1 MSIAPLEVSLDGD
14 DLAGAC
20 GAEQLRKI
28 PSVPSYAPATAHFHG
43 VDNGALSSP
52 ADRAFYYHLIRL
64 IKPKFGLEIG
74 TFKAGTTEVLAS
86 AMQANGTGLLV
97 TIDPFGADRVPPIME
112 QWPKS
117 LQEYVSFS
125 PSTSMDFFI
134 ALDGNPVEFD
144 FVFVDGNHTYEFV
157 TFDLNMSA
165 RWLAPGG
172 IIILDDYDQPGVFHA
187 AKEFLAANPGWEE
200 VGGVIDAFDSND
212 PFGSMRPSIPN
223 TGFLLL
229 AAPTHL
235 LVTERPR
242 SIEFDRL
249 GEPAIRGFSLDL
261 APGNTAG
268 TLHARVF
275 WRSFAETKQEQL
287 ERTASVALTDGLRSI
302 TVELPERLVTTF
314 DPASSIRS
322 AEIALY
328 WRPDV
333 PGEPLRLLGPPEP
346 LVE

>member
-1 MSIAPLEVSLDGD
+1 MSIAALEVSLDGD

-86 AMQANGTGLLV
+86 AMQANGFGVLF
-97 TIDPFGADRVPPIME
+97 TIDPFGGDRVPPIIE
-112 QWPKS
+112 NWPTE
-117 LQEYVSFS
+117 LREYVSFS
-125 PSTSMDFFI
+125 AVNSMDFFI
-134 ALDGNPVEFD
+134 ALEQKPVELD
-144 FVFVDGNHTYEFV
+144 FVFIDGNHAYEYV
-157 TFDLNMSA
+157 SFDLNNSV
-165 RWLAPGG
+165 RRIAPGG
-172 IIILDDYDQPGVFHA
+172 VIVLDDYDQPGVHQA
-187 AKEFLAANPGWEE
+187 AKDFLAANPGWEE
-200 VGGVIDAFDSND
+200 IGGALDAFDPND
-212 PFGSMRPSIPN
+212 PFASMLPSIPEA
-223 TGFLLL
+223 GFLVL
-229 AAPTHL
+229 AAPSHFI
-235 LVTERPR
+235 VTDRPK
-242 SIEFDRL
+242 SVEASWFAQ
-249 GEPAIRGFSLDL
+249 PAMRGFVVDL
-261 APGNTAG
+261 APGSPAG
-268 TLHARVF
+268 TLHARAF
-275 WRSFAETKQEQL
+275 WRSFHDSGQEQL
-287 ERTASVALTDGLRSI
+287 QQTVCVALPEGPQRIAID
-302 TVELPERLVTTF
+302 LPERLVTTF
-314 DPASSIRS
+314 DPAISRRS